1 MFFVNSK
8 AAPLGLS
15 ICALTL
21 GGCFVTFSVFG
32 ICLKFDERPKKLSQG
47 CFVQRCVLPCCADFG
62 AYFRR
67 ELYESVSRW
76 LVRWAV
82 FLGGRIWLWFT
93 REGCILPCL
102 VCVAKMLSVVTLHST
117 LFKKWMWWTVEFL
130 SDGATVLHLKS
141 YQGAITRLPDVSG
154 GVVYTTVL
162 LVNLWRKCHWSK
174 RWNFC
179 SFYSR

>member
-1 MFFVNSK
+1 MFNINEPCYGVNVSKFPMFFVNSK
-8 AAPLGLS
+8 AAPLVLS

-76 LVRWAV
+76 LVR
-82 FLGGRIWLWFT
+82 
-93 REGCILPCL
+93 
-102 VCVAKMLSVVTLHST
+102 
-117 LFKKWMWWTVEFL
+117 
-130 SDGATVLHLKS
+130 
-141 YQGAITRLPDVSG
+141 
-154 GVVYTTVL
+154 
-162 LVNLWRKCHWSK
+162 
-174 RWNFC
+174 
-179 SFYSR
+179 